1 MISGTDNNKKD
12 LSNGKS
18 DLKEEPEVDP
28 NTWNS
33 QVLEESNKSILW
45 SIIKQIKVGTEVKHL
60 QLPIFVVQP
69 RSLLEKLA
77 DNFSHAQLVLRAPK
91 IVDPEERFLLVL
103 KFYLSS
109 FHIRPRG
116 VKNPLNPLIGETFAC
131 KWEHP
136 DSTSY
141 YVAEQLS
148 HHPPRTAFC
157 FYDIKNGVAV
167 NSNLAPSY
175 VKFYGN
181 SAETRI
187 SGSSKISLFSN
198 NLEETYSFSFPT
210 FLVRG
215 ILVGTLAMEMI
226 GKVQCSCAKTGYTA
240 EIEFKSKGL
249 LFGKYNELVGKVK
262 KKGQKGAIYTIHGF
276 WDGTISITNVRSKQ
290 TSVFF

>member
-1 MISGTDNNKKD
+1 
-12 LSNGKS
+12 
-18 DLKEEPEVDP
+18 
-28 NTWNS
+28 
-33 QVLEESNKSILW
+33 
-45 SIIKQIKVGTEVKHL
+45 
-60 QLPIFVVQP
+60 
-69 RSLLEKLA
+69 
-77 DNFSHAQLVLRAPK
+77 
-91 IVDPEERFLLVL
+91 
-103 KFYLSS
+103 
-109 FHIRPRG
+109 
-116 VKNPLNPLIGETFAC
+116 VKNPLNPLIGETFSC

-187 SGSSKISLFSN
+187 GGSSKIVIFTR

-215 ILVGTLAMEMI
+215 ILVGTLAMEMV
-226 GKVQCSCAKTGYTA
+226 GKVQCSCAQTGYSA
-240 EIEFKSKGL
+240 EIEFKSKGII
-249 LFGKYNELVGKVK
+249 FGKHNELVGKVK
-262 KKGQKGAIYTIHGF
+262 KQGQKGVLYTIHGF
-276 WDGTISITNVRSKQ
+276 WDGTISITNVQSKQ
-290 TSVFF
+290 TSVFFEPSELPVLERIIPPLEEQPENSSAKVWKEVVRGILKGNEEIALNAKRKIEEVQRREEKEREEQHREWIPSLFKKGNIGTEEVFLYQKWNDIIEEIQAGLLQQPPDIIPRASNA